1 MALDPLHLFRDAVRA
16 KEIAGILL
24 KYRFDELLEKLDTPA
39 SWLTKIVPA
48 VKGNF
53 TLWQRLRMAVEELG
67 PTFVKVAQILST
79 RPDILPRELIEE
91 FEQLQEQVKAVDYPL
106 IRAAI
111 ERELGGPLED
121 DFVEFDATP
130 VASGSIGQIHRARLR
145 SDGRE
150 VAIKVQRPDI
160 KTPIMTDLDIL
171 AMFAARIHA
180 NITALRAFDLPT
192 VVDELRQAMTHELD
206 FSREAR
212 NAALFNALNQDSEHV
227 FAPAV
232 IDVYTTSRLL
242 VTEWID
248 GTSVR
253 RARLEPDI
261 ARKLAQVGG
270 DSFFAQIVMTG
281 FFHADPHPGNI
292 MVTPDGRL
300 CFVDWGLSGQ
310 LTKEM
315 RYHITDLFAACAERN
330 PEKVAKIAMGMSR
343 SSKRIDRVELE
354 KRITSVLFKYQ
365 DSLTKMEDMG
375 RLILEMVFV
384 FGSCG
389 IHVARDFTLLAKAVI
404 SIEKSARKLDPEFD
418 LIEVGKPYIRQLN
431 WQRWNPLHL
440 MSSGFSTAHT
450 TLRQLSE
457 LPNDLRRL
465 LHRIEDEDL
474 RVNIEHRGL
483 GKMGD
488 GLDAAF
494 SRLAL
499 SVIVGCVF
507 VGSSLVINTGTPPFL
522 WGYPAIGILG
532 YLLSGVLGLYIAF
545 DILRHG
551 RHK

>member
-16 KEIAGILL
+16 KEIVGILL

-39 SWLTKIVPA
+39 AWLTRIVPS

-79 RPDILPRELIEE
+79 RPDVLPRELIEE
-91 FEQLQEQVKAVDYPL
+91 FEQLQEQVKPVEFTL
-106 IRAAI
+106 IRVAL
-111 ERELGGPLED
+111 EKELGGPLED
-121 DFVEFDATP
+121 EFVEFDTTP

-150 VAIKVQRPDI
+150 VAIKIQRPDI
-160 KTPIMTDLDIL
+160 RKPIMTDLDIL
-171 AMFAARIHA
+171 GWFAAQIHA
-180 NITALRAFDLPT
+180 NITALKAFDLPT

-212 NAALFNALNQDSEHV
+212 NASLFNSLNQDPEHV
-227 FAPAV
+227 FAPEV
-232 IDVYTTSRLL
+232 IEAYTTSRLL
-242 VTEWID
+242 VTEWIN

-253 RARLEPDI
+253 RAQLEPANA
-261 ARKLAQVGG
+261 ARLAKIGG
-270 DSFFAQIVMTG
+270 NSFFAQIVMTG

-292 MVTPDGRL
+292 MVADDGRL

-310 LTKEM
+310 LTKQM
-315 RYHITDLFAACAERN
+315 RHHITDLFSACAERD
-330 PEKVAKIAMGMSR
+330 PEKVATIAMNMSR
-343 SSKRIDRVELE
+343 STKRIDRIELE

-389 IHVARDFTLLAKAVI
+389 INVARDYTLLAKAVI
-404 SIEKSARKLDPEFD
+404 SIEKSARRLDPEFD
-418 LIEVGKPYIRQLN
+418 LITVGKPYIRELN
-431 WQRWNPLHL
+431 WQRWNPVSVLRNT
-440 MSSGFSTAHT
+440 FSTAHT
-450 TLRQLSE
+450 SLKQISE

-507 VGSSLVINTGTPPFL
+507 VGSSFVINTGTPPFL

-532 YLLSGVLGLYIAF
+532 YLLSSVLGLYVAF